1 MIESN
6 VRYSWDPAKRVEI
19 LNSRRLDIVLLADFI
34 FTDPNIVIV
43 PDIRK
48 NYGEDRFKA
57 FAKIEEERFC
67 LCFTLRADKI
77 HLITIFRQ
85 HNNSEWRKNYEK
97 I

>member
-6 VRYSWDPAKRVEI
+6 ARYSWDPTKREEI
-19 LNSRRLDIVLLADFI
+19 LNTRLLDMVLLADFI
-34 FTDPNIVIV
+34 FADPNIVIV
-43 PDIRK
+43 PDLRK
-48 NYGEDRFKA
+48 NYGEDRYKA
-57 FAKIEEERFC
+57 FAMIEEERFC

-85 HNNSEWRKNYEK
+85 HDNPEWRKNYGN